1 MNQRARF
8 DTSTLNPL
16 KIASLAVLIGAAGCA
31 SAPPDEVPLIQET
44 TMETATVEGFGQE
57 IIRRDRLA
65 ETKTIAV
72 STDLVWGVLGGV
84 YERIGIPVT
93 AVDSKTLTVGNL
105 GFEAR
110 RIDGSRMNTY
120 LDCGTNLGGPIANT
134 YEVTLSVVTTLTK
147 VDERHTELSTTV
159 DGNAKPR
166 TVAGYPVQCTTRQ
179 KLEELIIKKVAEVL
193 GLEG

>member
-1 MNQRARF
+1 MNQRARL
-8 DTSTLNPL
+8 DTSAFNPV
-16 KIASLAVLIGAAGCA
+16 KIAALAVLAGAAGCA
-31 SAPPDEVPLIQET
+31 SAPPEDAPLIPES
-44 TMETATVEGFGQE
+44 TMETASVEGFGRE
-57 IIRRDRLA
+57 IVGRDRIA
-65 ETKTIAV
+65 EKKTVAV

-93 AVDSKTLTVGNL
+93 SVDSKTMTVGNL
-105 GFEAR
+105 GYEAR

-120 LDCGTNLGGPIANT
+120 VDCGTNFGGPLANN

-159 DGNAKPR
+159 DATAKPR
-166 TVAGYPVQCTTRQ
+166 TTAGYPVQCTTRQ
-179 KLEELIIKKVAEVL
+179 KLEELIVKKVGEVL

>member
-8 DTSTLNPL
+8 DTFALNPL
-16 KIASLAVLIGAAGCA
+16 KIAALAFLVGSAACA
-31 SAPPDEVPLIQET
+31 SAPPDEISIQET
-44 TMETATVEGFGQE
+44 TMETASVEGFGQE
-57 IIRRDRLA
+57 VIRRDRLA

-105 GFEAR
+105 GYEAR

-120 LDCGTNLGGPIANT
+120 VDCGTNFGGPLANT
-134 YEVTLSVVTTLTK
+134 YEVTLSVVTKLAK
-147 VDERHTELSTTV
+147 VDERHTEVSTTV
-159 DGNAKPR
+159 DASAKPR

>member
-8 DTSTLNPL
+8 DTSAFNPV
-16 KIASLAVLIGAAGCA
+16 KIAALAVLIGGVGCA
-31 SAPPDEVPLIQET
+31 SAPSDEVPMIPET
-44 TMETATVEGFGQE
+44 TMETVAVDGYGMETVG
-57 IIRRDRLA
+57 RDRLA
-65 ETKTIAV
+65 EKKTIAV

-93 AVDSKTLTVGNL
+93 AVDSESMTVGNL
-105 GFEAR
+105 GYEAR

-120 LDCGTNLGGPIANT
+120 VDCGTNFGGPLANT
-134 YEVTLSVVTTLTK
+134 YAVTLSVVTTLTK

-159 DGNAKPR
+159 DATAMPR
-166 TVAGYPVQCTTRQ
+166 TTAGYPVQCTTRQ
-179 KLEELIIKKVAEVL
+179 KLEELIVKKVAEVL